1 MTEIFSEFLNYHAPL
16 KQKSTKMTNDCISTE
31 KDGDIV
37 RDGKLLVELFN
48 KTTLI
53 LWKYNLETSHYP

>member
-1 MTEIFSEFLNYHAPL
+1 MPEIFSEFLNYHAPL

-37 RDGKLLVELFN
+37 RDGKLLVERFN
-48 KTTLI
+48 KTT
-53 LWKYNLETSHYP
+53 